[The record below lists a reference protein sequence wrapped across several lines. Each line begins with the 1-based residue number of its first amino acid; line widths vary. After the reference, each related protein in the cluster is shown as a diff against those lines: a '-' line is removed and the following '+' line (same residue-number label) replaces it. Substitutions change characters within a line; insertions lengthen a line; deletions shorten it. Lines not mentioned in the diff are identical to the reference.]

1 MPDTD
6 TGIGRHDDSAE
17 AVGRLYDA
25 FGQQCAERGTGTDD
39 DTGAGNFGF
48 GDQLHF
54 GYWDSPQE
62 ELGLAEAS
70 LRLTDMVI
78 ERLAVDPGSRVL
90 DLGCGIGGPAL
101 RLHAR
106 TGAAVEGVTLSRD
119 QVDDARRAAEIA
131 GADHAVRFRV
141 ADARRTPFEDA
152 SFDAVVALE
161 SIMHVPD
168 RSEVVAEAARVLRPG
183 GRLVLT
189 DFFERGPILP
199 EQRPALQM
207 LLEGSMMSLSRA
219 GDYPDLL
226 RAAGMTFEEIRDI
239 SRHST
244 RRTFL
249 EMARVQQRAAAESG
263 GAADWPDPCAEMVAV
278 DGFGYL
284 LLTARRVDA

>member
-25 FGQQCAERGTGTDD
+25 FGEQCAERGTGTDD

-54 GYWDSPQE
+54 GYWESPQE

-78 ERLAVDPGSRVL
+78 ERLAVGPGSRVL

-141 ADARRTPFEDA
+141 ADARRT
-152 SFDAVVALE
+152 
-161 SIMHVPD
+161 
-168 RSEVVAEAARVLRPG
+168 RSRTRRSTPSSHSSRSCTYRTGRGGRGGRPG
-183 GRLVLT
+183 AAPGRAPGPHRLL
-189 DFFERGPILP
+189 RAGPILP

-263 GAADWPDPCAEMVAV
+263 ARPTGR
-278 DGFGYL
+278 
-284 LLTARRVDA
+284 TRARRWSRSTASATCC